1 MKISL
6 LSIKFSQNKLRLH
19 PGTTTFPVIESLS
32 RTLSFDMSIRMVV
45 LCCSYQASTA
55 SWHEVSWGTELYDMY
70 RFSPALAFGSCCR
83 DPILARWF
91 AQCWAL
97 RARSS
102 SHVSGDALCRARL
115 VLWASRHALE
125 STSNHVCKNILKNYW
140 IKGKKNWIKG
150 KKSIKVKPKIKESN
164 QDKMLSN
171 PFTRFKWKKRY
182 LIIFMVKPYVF
193 RNDNINKQN
202 IKEIWSVWTK
212 MAQKVK
218 VSIWI
223 YRSTAQ

>member
-140 IKGKKNWIKG
+140 IKGKKTELKEKNLPKWSPKL
-150 KKSIKVKPKIKESN
+150 KSPIKIKCSQTLLLGSNEKKVFNHFHGKTLCVSKRQHKQTKYQRNLVCLNQNGAESESFN
-164 QDKMLSN
+164 L
-171 PFTRFKWKKRY
+171 
-182 LIIFMVKPYVF
+182 
-193 RNDNINKQN
+193 NI
-202 IKEIWSVWTK
+202 
-212 MAQKVK
+212 
-218 VSIWI
+218 
-223 YRSTAQ
+223 

>member
-140 IKGKKNWIKG
+140 IKGKKTELKEKNLPKWSPKL
-150 KKSIKVKPKIKESN
+150 KSPIKIKCSQTLLLGSN
-164 QDKMLSN
+164 E
-171 PFTRFKWKKRY
+171 KKG
-182 LIIFMVKPYVF
+182 I
-193 RNDNINKQN
+193 
-202 IKEIWSVWTK
+202 
-212 MAQKVK
+212 
-218 VSIWI
+218 
-223 YRSTAQ
+223 

>member
-150 KKSIKVKPKIKESN
+150 KKSTKVKPKIKESN

-171 PFTRFKWKKRY
+171 PFTRFKWKK
-182 LIIFMVKPYVF
+182 KVF
-193 RNDNINKQN
+193 NHFHGKTLCVSKRQHKQTKYQRNLVCLNQNGAESESFNLNI
-202 IKEIWSVWTK
+202 
-212 MAQKVK
+212 
-218 VSIWI
+218 
-223 YRSTAQ
+223 